1 MKYYVYQHKRLKD
14 GSIFYIGKGTNGRLN
29 SDGRRNQH
37 WHNIVKKDGGF
48 TAEIIKDNLTNEE
61 ALKLEVKVISEIGL
75 TNLTNMTEGGA
86 GGDTRTKFTDE
97 QYEEWLKNKSE
108 AQTGKTSYWKGK
120 KRPKHSK
127 RIKELIDSGHYKGI
141 TKGVPKS
148 DEHKISMSESAVKRK
163 RKIVKCDRCGKE
175 VPDTH
180 LSVHK
185 KGRNCLV

>member
-14 GSIFYIGKGTNGRLN
+14 GSIFYIGKGKNGRFN
-29 SDGRRNQH
+29 SYEGRNLH
-37 WHNIVKKDGGF
+37 WMNIVKKDGGF

-61 ALKLEVKVISEIGL
+61 ACSLEVNLISEIGL
-75 TNLTNMTEGGA
+75 NNLTNMTEGGT
-86 GGDTRTKFTDE
+86 GGDTRVKFTDE

-108 AQTGKTSYWKGK
+108 AQTGAVGYWRGK
-120 KRPKHSK
+120 KRPNHSK
-127 RIKELIDSGHYKGI
+127 RIRELIDSGHYKGI
-141 TKGVPKS
+141 TKGIPKS
-148 DEHKISMSESAVKRK
+148 DEHKMALSESAKKRK

-185 KGRNCLV
+185 KGKKCLV